1 MKSINLIFHRFLHC
15 SNHNFKNL
23 TKKINLVNSIDFSL
37 IHFNFFNSNKIID
50 FHYFLN
56 LKKLIYY

>member
-1 MKSINLIFHRFLHC
+1 MKSINLIFHRFLHYL
-15 SNHNFKNL
+15 NYDFIIL
-23 TKKINLVNSIDFSL
+23 TKKINLANSIEFSL